1 MLEIQNTI
9 QRVAMKLVDMKLEPT
24 YQNIEIAFKK
34 LIEQENQLVNQ
45 FENNVKFRAQFSK
58 EINALIAWQTL
69 LDTIL

>member
-58 EINALIAWQTL
+58 EINALIA
-69 LDTIL
+69 